1 MNTKRNCKNS
11 EPGCENR
18 DSNRRPNKR
27 SDGSGVDLLAQ
38 YYGGADSP
46 ACGRTTPVHNSYRS
60 ILQSPHQN
68 TDLLSPPIKDLDGVR
83 INLAKSFSIAKV
95 QIRIDVLDNRQ
106 QYSISLNSQQQCWLM
121 QRASKWGVGPEFK
134 AYLLSQ
140 DLLQKIVDKLAEPI
154 SQQHTGEEYS
164 CAY

>member
-1 MNTKRNCKNS
+1 MAVTENKMNTYLKLQKNNRS
-11 EPGCENR
+11 NTRTFGGHPGCENR
-18 DSNRRPNKR
+18 DSNIRSNKR
-27 SDGSGVDLLAQ
+27 SDGSSMDLLAQ

-95 QIRIDVLDNRQ
+95 QIRIDALDNRQ
-106 QYSISLNSQQQCWLM
+106 QYSISLYQARKCCGCS
-121 QRASKWGVGPEFK
+121 
-134 AYLLSQ
+134 
-140 DLLQKIVDKLAEPI
+140 I
-154 SQQHTGEEYS
+154 
-164 CAY
+164 